1 MFNYLETF
9 VGYFP
14 EETET
19 LTAISRIFTEL
30 KLNIY
35 IEYLLTCLVFYLLNR
50 MLTVANPGF
59 LQDGG
64 ANPPGGTKNCM
75 KLQKFGP
82 GAHPKFYY
90 IDPPLAELSRMIST
104 SLSREMTGTLVFI
117 GQSVICQSV
126 ILILV
131 QTHVVLLVL
140 FSGLK
145 HMGHGAV
152 NYFDLGGF
160 R

>member
-1 MFNYLETF
+1 M
-9 VGYFP
+9 GAP
-14 EETET
+14 T
-19 LTAISRIFTEL
+19 L
-30 KLNIY
+30 
-35 IEYLLTCLVFYLLNR
+35 
-50 MLTVANPGF
+50 
-59 LQDGG
+59 Q
-64 ANPPGGTKNCM
+64 GGTKNCM
-75 KLQKFGP
+75 KLQKFG
-82 GAHPKFYY
+82 PKFYY

-117 GQSVICQSV
+117 GQSVKCQSV

-152 NYFDLGGF
+152 NYFD
-160 R
+160 